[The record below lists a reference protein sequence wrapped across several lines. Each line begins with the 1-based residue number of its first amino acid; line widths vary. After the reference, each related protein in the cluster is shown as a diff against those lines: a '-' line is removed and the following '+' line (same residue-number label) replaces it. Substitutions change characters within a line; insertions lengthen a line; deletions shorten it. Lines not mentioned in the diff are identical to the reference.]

1 MNRTNRALA
10 LLAVAGT
17 LATGGAALADDD
29 ATYKVTITNLTR
41 GQFFTPFLVVS
52 HKPGVQLFTPGEAA
66 SDELESLAEGGD
78 TAPFVAALAGNPYVG
93 DVATGDGVLPPGQ
106 SVSLSVA
113 ADDGFTRVSL
123 AAMLVPTND
132 AFVALNGVRAPKGK
146 RSGAFL
152 ALAYDAG
159 TEANDES
166 CDSIPGPP
174 FVCPGGAESPEGE
187 GYVHVHAGIHGIG
200 NLDDAQRDWR
210 NPVARVI
217 IRRADHD

>member
-1 MNRTNRALA
+1 MNRINRALA
-10 LLAVAGT
+10 LLGVAGT
-17 LATGGAALADDD
+17 LAIGGPAVAEDD
-29 ATYKVTITNLTR
+29 ASYEVTITNLTR

-52 HKPGVQLFTPGEAA
+52 HKPGIRLFTLGEAA
-66 SDELESLAEGGD
+66 SGELESLAEGGD
-78 TAPFVAALAGNPYVG
+78 IAPFVAALDGNPDIG
-93 DVATGDGVLPPGQ
+93 DIATGDGVLPPGQ
-106 SVSLSVA
+106 SVTLTVSV
-113 ADDGFTRVSL
+113 DEDFRRISL

-132 AFVALNGVRAPKGK
+132 AFVALDSVRAPKGRK
-146 RSGAFL
+146 FTARL

-174 FVCPGGAESPEGE
+174 FVCAGGTDSPEGE

-200 NLDDAQRDWR
+200 DLHADARDWR
-210 NPVARVI
+210 NPVAQVT